1 MSTIEDI
8 YELSPMQAGM
18 LFHTICETD
27 ARPYF
32 EQVVIPF
39 EGAVDMDALSR
50 AWNSVA
56 AANPALRTSV
66 HWEALDKPVQVV
78 RRGVTVPI
86 EEWDLRHVA
95 AGRREAAFQER
106 LAEDRARGFDLE
118 AAPLMRIALARMTEG
133 SRRMVLSFHHVI
145 LDGWSLQAVFGQF
158 SDAYASL
165 VAGRT
170 PAPRPARP
178 YRAFI
183 EWLQARD
190 PAHARR
196 HWAEA
201 LRDAPGPSGIAGA
214 VAPVAAPGA
223 APEDFDEIGCR
234 LSAAETERL
243 RAAGQ
248 ARKLTLN
255 TLLQGAW
262 ALVLSRFAGSEDVV
276 YGVTVS
282 GRPAEIAGVE
292 GMIGLFI
299 NTVPL
304 RVRVPD
310 RAGVVEWLSALQA
323 DQLRA
328 RDFDHCSLVQIR
340 DWAGLPAERPL
351 FDTILAFENYPI
363 RRTDDGARAEVTFI
377 ERTNYPLSVAVVPG
391 DGLRIRLLHDTRA
404 MTRERVEEIG
414 AALRATLVE
423 LAAALGASVPVTLGD
438 VFSATA
444 PEIALVDMASSY
456 PRASIPELFDEI
468 ATRYPE
474 AAALEQPGR
483 PVSYSGLSSLAHSLA
498 AEMAGLGVRPGD
510 RVAILAGSTVNVA
523 AAMLATLR
531 LGAAYVPLDAAYP
544 HDRLAAILQETRARL
559 IVTDT
564 EHRDRAGR
572 LGVPLLSLGSG
583 AVATAGQGEP
593 PEVRVDPEAIAYVM
607 FTSGSTGRPKGIE
620 IPHRAIVRLV
630 RNTNYVDIGP
640 GDRLARHSNC
650 AFDATTFEIWGAL
663 LNGAAAVEIDRDTML
678 TPDRL
683 AETIAARG
691 VTTMFLTTALLNR
704 IVAERPDSLAGLDT
718 LMFGGE
724 AADVEAVRA
733 LLDARHPARI
743 LHVYGPTESTTF
755 ATWHRVDRVEEGQR
769 TLPIGREIAHTTAYV
784 LDRALRPVPAGAP
797 GELFLG
803 GDGLARGY
811 FGQPALTAE
820 AFLPDPFSATPG
832 RRLYRTG
839 DRVRRDAA
847 GRLVFLERID
857 AQVKVR
863 GYRIE
868 PGEIEA
874 LLLADPEVD
883 EAVTLLR
890 GNGDGRSILAY
901 VGARNARPDALADRL
916 MQELAARLP
925 SYMLPAGI
933 CVLDTLPITPNG
945 KIDRRALPAPGD
957 IRPSRDLPDVV
968 PDATEAQLLKIWSAV
983 LERDDIGVH
992 DNFFDIGGHSLRA
1005 TQLASRIR
1013 RELGIDV
1020 ALRTIFE
1027 NPTVAALARATGTAA
1042 AEPPAAPD
1050 APQPTPSREDG
1061 IKPVSRTTRQRRM
1074 AAAP

>member
-1 MSTIEDI
+1 MNTIEDI

-18 LFHTICETD
+18 LFHTICEAD
-27 ARPYF
+27 SRPYF

-66 HWEALDKPVQVV
+66 HWETLDKPVQVV
-78 RRGVTVPI
+78 HRGLTIPI
-86 EEWDLRHVA
+86 KEWDLRQVA
-95 AGRREAAFQER
+95 ASQREAAFQKR
-106 LAEDRARGFDLE
+106 LAEDRDIGLDLE
-118 AAPLMRIALARMTEG
+118 AAPLMRIALARLTE
-133 SRRMVLSFHHVI
+133 SSHRMVLSFHHII
-145 LDGWSLQAVFGQF
+145 LDGWSLQAVFGHF
-158 SDAYASL
+158 SDAYAGL

-183 EWLQARD
+183 EWLQAQD
-190 PAHARR
+190 AAHARR

-214 VAPVAAPGA
+214 LPPVAEPSG

-234 LSAAETERL
+234 LSTEEAERL
-243 RAAGQ
+243 RTAGQ

-262 ALVLSRFAGSEDVV
+262 ALVLSRFTGSEDVI

-292 GMIGLFI
+292 EMIGLFI

-310 RAGVVEWLSALQA
+310 RAEVVTWLSALQA
-323 DQLRA
+323 EQLRA
-328 RDFDHCSLVQIR
+328 RDFDYCSLIKIR

-351 FDTILAFENYPI
+351 FDTILAFENYPT
-363 RRTDDGARAEVTFI
+363 RRPDDGVRAEVTFI

-391 DGLRIRLLHDTRA
+391 NGLQIRLLHDTRA
-404 MTRERVEEIG
+404 ITRERVEEIG
-414 AALRATLVE
+414 AALRATLRE
-423 LAAALGASVPVTLGD
+423 IATALATREPVTLGD

-444 PEIALVDMASSY
+444 PEIVPVDMVPSY
-456 PRASIPELFDEI
+456 PRSSIPKLFDEI
-468 ATRYPE
+468 ASRYPE
-474 AAALEQPGR
+474 ATALEEPGR
-483 PVSYSGLSSLAHSLA
+483 PVSYSELRTLACSLAS
-498 AEMAGLGVRPGD
+498 EMASLGVRAGD
-510 RVAILAGSTVNVA
+510 SVAILAGSTVNVA
-523 AAMLATLR
+523 TAMLATLR
-531 LGAAYVPLDAAYP
+531 LGGAYVPLDAAYP
-544 HDRLAAILQETRARL
+544 HDRLAAILTETGARL

-564 EHRDRAGR
+564 EHRDRAER
-572 LGVPLLSLGSG
+572 LALPRLTLESG
-583 AVATAGQGEP
+583 AAAIAVQATSPA
-593 PEVRVDPEAIAYVM
+593 VHIDPESIAYVM

-620 IPHRAIVRLV
+620 VPHRAIVRLV
-630 RNTNYVDIGP
+630 RNTDYVVIGP
-640 GDRLARHSNC
+640 GDRLARHSNF

-683 AETIAARG
+683 AEAIAARG

-704 IVAERPDSLAGLDT
+704 IVAERPDSFAALNT

-733 LLDARHPARI
+733 LLDAKHPARV

-755 ATWHRVDRVEEGQR
+755 ATWHPVDRVEKGQR
-769 TLPIGREIAHTTAYV
+769 TLPIGREIANTTSYV
-784 LDRALRPVPAGAP
+784 LDRALRPVPTGAP

-803 GDGLARGY
+803 GDGLAHGY

-820 AFLPDPFSATPG
+820 AFVPDPFSATPG
-832 RRLYRTG
+832 RRMYRTG
-839 DRVRRDAA
+839 DRVWRDAV
-847 GRLVFLERID
+847 GRMVFLERLD

-868 PGEIEA
+868 LGEIDA

-883 EAVTLLR
+883 QAVTLLR
-890 GNGDGRSILAY
+890 GKGDCRSILSY
-901 VGARNARPDALADRL
+901 VGARNPRPDALRTRL

-933 CVLDTLPITPNG
+933 CILDTLPITPNG
-945 KIDRRALPAPGD
+945 KLDRRALPE
-957 IRPSRDLPDVV
+957 PSDVRHSRE
-968 PDATEAQLLKIWSAV
+968 PLGAAADDAEAQLLKIWSGV
-983 LERDDIGVH
+983 LERDGIGVH

-1005 TQLASRIR
+1005 TQLASRIQ
-1013 RELGIDV
+1013 RELGIEV

-1027 NPTVAALARATGTAA
+1027 HPTVAALAQAIRTAA
-1042 AEPPAAPD
+1042 PEPVALD
-1050 APQPTPSREDG
+1050 APQLAPPREVG
-1061 IKPVSRTTRQRRM
+1061 ITPVSRSARQRRKVP
-1074 AAAP
+1074 AP